1 MKKLDGLCDGVG
13 DDGTGVTKEDYLY
26 GLLVEHPE
34 ESFHAVTCIA
44 LGVVPHQIEPVLG
57 EKGTLVDVLKS
68 ELYGG
73 QHTSARGPLHLVTTG
88 GEEARYIQRLLA
100 APRGAQGA
108 FLLPV
113 LLA

>member
-44 LGVVPHQIEPVLG
+44 LKN
-57 EKGTLVDVLKS
+57 EKN
-68 ELYGG
+68 E
-73 QHTSARGPLHLVTTG
+73 
-88 GEEARYIQRLLA
+88 
-100 APRGAQGA
+100 
-108 FLLPV
+108 
-113 LLA
+113 